1 MPNWRPFSMHWSYIL
16 FLTVL
21 ALGLA
26 GLQEFLCQLS
36 IHKAEKDSGL
46 LTFIAPSE
54 IPLMD
59 FFFWKYAPTI
69 ILLSYGIL
77 WQITDFEIKRLE
89 PYYQLSRPS
98 GALAAESLNIDYL
111 TFISYLTP
119 LKALRYRQWAVS
131 VSAFATLLA
140 TGLVPIL
147 QSGAVEI
154 SPDEEE
160 RVSTEEKYVRID
172 PAWSRATTIALC
184 VIALCGIYLL
194 FQLRRKSGLLS
205 DPNGIAGI
213 AAMATRS
220 HILEDFRGLDTA
232 PPSVIHSQLRHRRYI
247 LHKSSLWQG
256 AFVRNTVDKEEDR
269 KQKPEN
275 PKALIL
281 RLKAGIPFIG
291 YMVLF
296 SALIP
301 LFIFVEAAND
311 FTEKLPF
318 LLTLL
323 ATSIKLLWNSLD
335 SDIRLLEPFYWLSR
349 RHAPPQILTLDYTG
363 TVPGWVVIKS
373 AMNKHFIVATVGL
386 GSILCEILTVCVSS
400 FTVDG
405 RQFFPKNGS
414 TTQKP
419 SDDEDDAKNRL
430 NSGETYKSFW
440 ISFALSETILVILC
454 IMAAITYARRRHKFL
469 PREPGTIAS
478 VLAYIHQSNM
488 LKDFVDTEKLNS
500 HQMTAH
506 LKKLGKTYALGWF
519 IGRDGLDHCGIDAE
533 EIRSRYQYGIDFSKG
548 RVIDVGDEGI
558 ERL

>member
-1 MPNWRPFSMHWSYIL
+1 MPNWRPFSMHWTYIS
-16 FLTVL
+16 FLTIL

-26 GLQEFLCQLS
+26 GLQEYLCQLS
-36 IHKAEKDSGL
+36 LQKAEKGGGL
-46 LTFIAPSE
+46 LGFIAPQDISM
-54 IPLMD
+54 MD
-59 FFFWKYAPTI
+59 FFLWKYAPTL
-69 ILLSYGIL
+69 ILVSYGIL
-77 WQITDFEIKRLE
+77 WQIIEFDVKRLE

-119 LKALRYRQWAVS
+119 IKALRYRQMAVS
-131 VSAFATLLA
+131 ISTVATLLA
-140 TGLVPIL
+140 SGLIPTL
-147 QSGAVEI
+147 QSAALDI
-154 SPDEEE
+154 YPDEEE
-160 RVSTEEKYVRID
+160 RRSKEHKYVRVD
-172 PAWSRATTIALC
+172 PAWSRATSITLGI
-184 VIALCGIYLL
+184 VALCGIYLL
-194 FQLRRKSGLLS
+194 FQLRRKSGLMS

-232 PPSVIHSQLRHRRYI
+232 SPSIIHKQLRHRRYI

-256 AFVRNTVDKEEDR
+256 AFVRNTVEKDEDR

-281 RLKAGIPFIG
+281 RLEAGVPFIG
-291 YMVLF
+291 YMVLC
-296 SALIP
+296 SALLP

-318 LLTLL
+318 LLVLL

-363 TVPGWVVIKS
+363 TIPGWIVIKS

-386 GSILCEILTVCVSS
+386 GSIMCEVLTVCVSS
-400 FTVDG
+400 FSVDG
-405 RQFFPKNGS
+405 RQFFPENASSSSSS
-414 TTQKP
+414 T
-419 SDDEDDAKNRL
+419 DDEDDARNRL

-440 ISFALSETILVILC
+440 ISFALSEIILILLC
-454 IMAAITYARRRHKFL
+454 IMAAITYIRRRHKFL

-488 LKDFVDTEKLNS
+488 LKDFIDTEKLDS
-500 HQMTAH
+500 RAMTAH
-506 LKKLGKTYALGWF
+506 LKKLNKTYALGWF

-533 EIRSRYQYGIDFSKG
+533 EIRSGYQYGVDCGSG
-548 RVIDVGDEGI
+548 HVIDVGNVDQ
-558 ERL
+558 L